1 MQLPL
6 IIEVTQDGNT
16 VCALIGG
23 NLQDGTAGFGYSI
36 GEALR
41 SLSAHVDSVD
51 ETDNKCRV
59 CGALLVQESCLS
71 CGTTKSPDQTLADP
85 EDILPSIY

>member
-1 MQLPL
+1 LKPPL
-6 IIEVTQDGNT
+6 TIEVTQDGNM
-16 VCALIGG
+16 VCALIGT
-23 NLQDGTAGFGYSI
+23 NLQEGVAGFGYTV

-41 SLSAHVDSVD
+41 SLSAHVDSVG
-51 ETDNKCRV
+51 ELDNCCHT

-71 CGTTKSPDQTLADP
+71 CGTAKSPEQTLADP